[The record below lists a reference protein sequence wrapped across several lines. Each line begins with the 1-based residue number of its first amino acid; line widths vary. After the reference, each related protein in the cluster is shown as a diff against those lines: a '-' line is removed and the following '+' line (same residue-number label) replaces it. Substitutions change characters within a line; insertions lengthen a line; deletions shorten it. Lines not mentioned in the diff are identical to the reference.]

1 MNRPNDLA
9 VNADAAT
16 PVPVRGLDAVALIF
30 SGLCLVHCL
39 ALPVLIAV
47 LPLAASSF
55 VADERF
61 HQWLLLGVV
70 PTSVLALGWGW
81 RKHRSPLVLW
91 LGILGMSLMSY
102 AAFGRAINDLSTAG
116 ERWFTV
122 VGAVGLAIGHLRNY
136 QLRHRGHDHSQPHSA
151 SHSHL

>member
-1 MNRPNDLA
+1 MTRPTELA
-9 VNADAAT
+9 ASTPEAAAAAAAG
-16 PVPVRGLDAVALIF
+16 PVRGLDALALVF

-47 LPLAASSF
+47 LPLAASSL

-81 RKHRSPLVLW
+81 RRHRSPLVLW
-91 LGILGMSLMSY
+91 LGVVGMSLMSY
-102 AAFGRAINDLSTAG
+102 AAFGRGLNDLSVAG
-116 ERWFTV
+116 ERWLTV
-122 VGAVGLAIGHLRNY
+122 IGAVLLALGHLRNY
-136 QLRHRGHDHSQPHSA
+136 QLRHAGHDHSQPHIRA
-151 SHSHL
+151 

>member
-1 MNRPNDLA
+1 MSQPSELA
-9 VNADAAT
+9 ADSSPGAE
-16 PVPVRGLDAVALIF
+16 PPVRGLDVLALSF

-81 RKHRSPLVLW
+81 RRHRSPLVFW
-91 LGILGMSLMSY
+91 LGLAGMALMSY
-102 AAFGRAINDLSTAG
+102 AAFGGLSIDG
-116 ERWFTV
+116 ERSFTV
-122 VGAVGLAIGHLRNY
+122 VGAVMLAAGHLRNY
-136 QLRHRGHDHSQPHSA
+136 QLRHRGHDHSQPGAHRRP
-151 SHSHL
+151 